1 MMELNKITMK
11 IDTEPSRS
19 TVAEDTLD
27 NMWLEELYPAI
38 TSKNIRLK
46 LYTGKLIPVLDIAT
60 VTVSH

>member
-1 MMELNKITMK
+1 MK

-19 TVAEDTLD
+19 IVAEDTLD
-27 NMWLEELYPAI
+27 DLWLEELHPAI
-38 TSKNIRLK
+38 ASKNIRLK